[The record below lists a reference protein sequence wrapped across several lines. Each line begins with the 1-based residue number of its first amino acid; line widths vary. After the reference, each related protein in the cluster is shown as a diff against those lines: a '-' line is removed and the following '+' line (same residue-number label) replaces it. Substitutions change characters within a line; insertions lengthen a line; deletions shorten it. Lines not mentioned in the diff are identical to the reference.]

1 MVYCKGCGKQ
11 NEDEAAYCSQCGQGL
26 QDAPSQTQNQA
37 PPPDANGARRLYRS
51 GQNKWVAGVC
61 GGLGEY
67 FDIDATLMRILWI
80 ILTLVSVGVGIIAY
94 LLLWA
99 LVPRDPR
106 HPWPS

>member
-11 NEDEAAYCSQCGQGL
+11 NEDAAAYCAQCGQEL
-26 QDAPSQTQNQA
+26 ESPSQAQSNR
-37 PPPDANGARRLYRS
+37 PPPAPDGVRRLYRS

-67 FDIDATLMRILWI
+67 FNIDATLMRVLWI
-80 ILTLVSVGVGIIAY
+80 ILTLVSVGIGIIAY

-99 LVPRDPR
+99 FVPRDPR
-106 HPWPS
+106 NPWL